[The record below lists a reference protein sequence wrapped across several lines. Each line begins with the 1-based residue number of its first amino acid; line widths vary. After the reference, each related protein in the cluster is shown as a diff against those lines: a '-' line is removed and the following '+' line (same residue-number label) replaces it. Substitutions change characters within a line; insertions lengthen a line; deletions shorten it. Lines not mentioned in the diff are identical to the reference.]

1 MQDITPK
8 QLKSRLDAGEAI
20 DIIDVREDWEVAQGM
35 IANAIHIPM
44 DDIPDAVD
52 QISREKPVV
61 VMCHTGRRSEQVALW
76 MDTEGFDN
84 VLNLVGGIDQWSR
97 EIDPS
102 LPRY

>member
-1 MQDITPK
+1 MKDITPK
-8 QLKSRLDAGEAI
+8 QLKSRLEAGEAI

-35 IANAIHIPM
+35 LANAIHIPM

>member
-1 MQDITPK
+1 MKDITPK

-20 DIIDVREDWEVAQGM
+20 DIIDVREAWEVAQGM
-35 IANAIHIPM
+35 LANAIHIPM

-52 QISREKPVV
+52 QISKDKPVV
-61 VMCHTGRRSEQVALW
+61 IMCHTGRRSEQVAMW

>member
-35 IANAIHIPM
+35 LANAVHIPM

-61 VMCHTGRRSEQVALW
+61 VMCHTGRRSEQVAMW

-84 VLNLVGGIDQWSR
+84 ILNLVGGIDQWSR

>member
-1 MQDITPK
+1 
-8 QLKSRLDAGEAI
+8 
-20 DIIDVREDWEVAQGM
+20 
-35 IANAIHIPM
+35 
-44 DDIPDAVD
+44 
-52 QISREKPVV
+52 
-61 VMCHTGRRSEQVALW
+61 MCHTGRRSEQVALW

>member
-1 MQDITPK
+1 MKDITPK

-35 IANAIHIPM
+35 LANAIHIPM

-52 QISREKPVV
+52 QISKDKPVV
-61 VMCHTGRRSEQVALW
+61 IMCHTGRRSEQVAMW

>member
-1 MQDITPK
+1 MKDITPK

-35 IANAIHIPM
+35 LANAIHIPM
-44 DDIPDAVD
+44 DNIPDAVD